1 MVLDQQMLHL
11 SLEDRRPVD
20 FAMVVTPPAESELG
34 QQDKTAGLFPDST
47 TANRPSPTPMA
58 TATAT
63 ANAISIS
70 SATAT
75 ATATDEHPLARI
87 YRCTPTPTILLD
99 GSLRVLQVSDSH
111 HKLFSHDRGQL
122 LGTSVYELTPRIVPA
137 PDIVSLSGALGAAIT
152 TREVQT
158 IETFRVQDHE
168 SAFSLRVTPIFDA
181 DALIYVL
188 LEAHATKRSNSAP
201 KINEQTSFN
210 EFYRVLIDTVK
221 DYAIFMLD
229 TRGHIA
235 TWNSGAAILKGY
247 TAEEIIGQHFSIFYG
262 ADDREADKP
271 GRELE
276 VCLRDGKVED
286 EGWRYRKDGGQFWAN
301 VMITAIYQFGRHV
314 GFVKITRDLTE
325 RKAAEARLIDA
336 FEESSKLKTDFL
348 ANMSHEL
355 RTPMNGMFLALTML
369 MRTSLTPEQREYA
382 SILEDSTSILL
393 QVINDVLDYS
403 KLSSGSFSLT
413 ADVLDVPAVVSAV
426 IRNCEPTLK
435 HGVVL
440 KTAVDPSFPRG
451 IKGDSLRFRQIL
463 QNLVG
468 NAVKFTESGYIYVN
482 ASYSVDESDPLTYTI
497 SVQVV
502 DSGIGVPEDA
512 TSTLFTPFTRFADST
527 TKRYQGTG
535 LGLSICKSLAELMN
549 GAVGFHANPNGP
561 GSVFWLSAKM
571 GRIDRAV
578 PSSRRMV
585 SQVQE
590 IALDKSSLLQKV
602 ALHKTILLVEDNN
615 VNQTI
620 MLKLLGTLGFERVD
634 AAWDGAEAVRMVKQ
648 KPLAYNVILMDI
660 NMPVMDGL
668 TATEQIRQL
677 NIDVPIIALTG
688 NALKGDAET
697 YLAKGMNDYVA
708 KPLHR
713 QQLVD
718 VLWKW
723 CGS

>member
-11 SLEDRRPVD
+11 GLEDRRPAN
-20 FAMVVTPPAESELG
+20 FAMVVTPPAESELRP
-34 QQDKTAGLFPDST
+34 QDKAAGLFPDDC
-47 TANRPSPTPMA
+47 A
-58 TATAT
+58 TAPAT
-63 ANAISIS
+63 APAP
-70 SATAT
+70 TT
-75 ATATDEHPLARI
+75 ETTVTATDTSITTAVDDHTMTRI

-99 GSLRVLQVSDSH
+99 GSLRVVQASDSH
-111 HKLFSHDRGQL
+111 VKLFDYDRKQV
-122 LGTSVYELTPRIVPA
+122 LGTSVYELTPRILPA

-152 TREVQT
+152 ARDAQV
-158 IETFRVQDHE
+158 IEAIRVAGHDCDCDF
-168 SAFSLRVTPIFDA
+168 ALRVTPIFDGQT
-181 DALIYVL
+181 LIYIL
-188 LEAHATKRSNSAP
+188 LEAHTARRSKSAP
-201 KINEQTSFN
+201 MISEQTYFN
-210 EFYRVLIDTVK
+210 ETYRTIIDTVK

-235 TWNSGAAILKGY
+235 TWNAGAAILKGY
-247 TAEEIIGQHFSIFYG
+247 AANEIIGQHFSIFYG
-262 ADDREADKP
+262 PEDRQSDKP

-301 VMITAIYQFGRHV
+301 VMITPIYKSGRHV

-325 RKAAEARLIDA
+325 RKAAEARLINA

-355 RTPMNGMFLALTML
+355 RTPMNGMFLALAML
-369 MRTSLTPEQREYA
+369 MGTALSPDQLEYA

-413 ADVLDVPAVVSAV
+413 TDVLDVPAVVSAV
-426 IRNCEPTLK
+426 IRNCQPTLK
-435 HGVVL
+435 PGVVL
-440 KTAVDPSFPRG
+440 ETSVDPTLPRG
-451 IKGDSLRFRQIL
+451 IRGDSLRFRQIL
-463 QNLVG
+463 QNLVS
-468 NAVKFTESGYIYVN
+468 NAVKFTERGYVHVKV
-482 ASYSVDESDPLTYTI
+482 SYSVDESDPQSYTI

-502 DSGIGVPEDA
+502 DTGIGVPEDA
-512 TSTLFTPFTRFADST
+512 VSTLFTPFTRFADST
-527 TKRYQGTG
+527 TKRYEGTG

-549 GAVGFHANPNGP
+549 GAVGFHANPDGP
-561 GSVFWLSAKM
+561 GSVFWMSAKM
-571 GRIDRAV
+571 GRTAIPA
-578 PSSRRMV
+578 PSTGRIV
-585 SQVQE
+585 SKVQE
-590 IALDKSSLLQKV
+590 TTLDTSSLLQKV
-602 ALHKTILLVEDNN
+602 ALHKTILLVEDNK

-668 TATEQIRQL
+668 TATGLIRQF
-677 NIDVPIIALTG
+677 NKDVPIIALTG

-718 VLWKW
+718 ILWKW